1 MSNDDFALLICL
13 FGTMIYIFGLI
24 IGFINHNK
32 EKED

>member
-13 FGTMIYIFGLI
+13 FGTMVYIFGLI
-24 IGFINHNK
+24 IGCIKQEK